1 MPAWRGRSQEPVIFG
16 DPWVTRM
23 EKALLG
29 EVHGETSMG
38 ILIYPSHVGSCLVA
52 DIPTEDS
59 GLSSAV
65 NVFILALMLIAKPI
79 FRQRL
84 GSRFPFAGAISNH

>member
-1 MPAWRGRSQEPVIFG
+1 M
-16 DPWVTRM
+16 TRV

-29 EVHGETSMG
+29 KVHGETSTG
-38 ILIYPSHVGSCLVA
+38 ILVYPSHIGSCLVA